1 MHVVICVQVVH
12 GDLLGMTVLR
22 KQADHGLS
30 VACGVVAL
38 WRKLQVKVLP

>member
-30 VACGVVAL
+30 VAL